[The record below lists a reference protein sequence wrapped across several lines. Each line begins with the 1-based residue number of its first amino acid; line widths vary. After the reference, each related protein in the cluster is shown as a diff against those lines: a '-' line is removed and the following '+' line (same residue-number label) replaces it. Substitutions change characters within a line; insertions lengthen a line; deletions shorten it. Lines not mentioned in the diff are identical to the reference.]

1 MSRAFG
7 CPQKYI
13 QGPGEIANLPTLSA
27 EYGKKPFFVIDS
39 GVMALMFDKINTA
52 YNEAGIPFGHMV
64 FSGESCRENIDLIK
78 NAASG
83 SGCDIIVGFGG
94 GKCLDAAKFASSE
107 LNWPR
112 IIMPTSASTDAP
124 AAGISVLYTND
135 GIHIRSEK
143 MRRPTELVLI
153 DTEILANA
161 PRAPVLGRNRRRTG
175 HIF

>member
-52 YNEAGIPFGHMV
+52 YNEAGIPFEHMV

-78 NAASG
+78 N
-83 SGCDIIVGFGG
+83 
-94 GKCLDAAKFASSE
+94 
-107 LNWPR
+107 
-112 IIMPTSASTDAP
+112 
-124 AAGISVLYTND
+124 
-135 GIHIRSEK
+135 
-143 MRRPTELVLI
+143 
-153 DTEILANA
+153 
-161 PRAPVLGRNRRRTG
+161 GRVRLRL
-175 HIF
+175 